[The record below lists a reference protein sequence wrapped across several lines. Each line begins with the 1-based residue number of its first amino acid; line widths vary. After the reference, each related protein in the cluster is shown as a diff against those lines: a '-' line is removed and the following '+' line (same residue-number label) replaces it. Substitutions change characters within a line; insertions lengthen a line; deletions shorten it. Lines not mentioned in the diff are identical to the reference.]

1 MKRLLVTGASGLLGL
16 NFCNFFY
23 RKYSIIGLANHT
35 RLFNPPFRVLSRDLE
50 QENADSLM
58 AEFEPEIVLHCAAIA
73 NIDTCEK
80 QPEKAVTVNSEL
92 PGRLA
97 AAAKKRGA
105 KFVHISTDA
114 VFDGEDC
121 GEHGYRETDAVNPLS
136 RYAETKLMGER
147 NVLSENPDAIV
158 ARVNFYGWSMG
169 GRRSLVEFFYN
180 NLSEGKPM
188 NGFSD
193 VYFCT
198 LYVHYLAELLDEMI
212 EKDAK
217 GIYHVFSSDYQSKY
231 EFGRAV
237 AKKFNLDADLIKPV
251 SWKDGGLTAK
261 RSPNLIM
268 NTDKLRALLGHEL
281 PKQSDSLD
289 YFYRDT
295 AGGYRQRIQAYSYD
309 NHSEA

>member
-1 MKRLLVTGASGLLGL
+1 MKRVLVTGASGLLGL

-23 RKYSIIGLANHT
+23 RKYRIFGLSNHT
-35 RLFNPPFRVLSRDLE
+35 RLFNPPFLMIYRDLE
-50 QENADSLM
+50 KENSDDLIT
-58 AEFEPEIVLHCAAIA
+58 EFEPDIVLHCAAIA
-73 NIDTCEK
+73 NIDACEK
-80 QPEKAVTVNSEL
+80 QPEKAVSINSEL

-97 AAAKKRGA
+97 AAAKKHSA

-121 GEHGYRETDAVNPLS
+121 GEHGYCETDAVNPLS
-136 RYAETKLMGER
+136 RYAETKLQGEQ

-158 ARVNFYGWSMG
+158 ARVNFYGWSMS

-180 NLSEGKPM
+180 NLSAGKPM

-231 EFGRAV
+231 EFGCAV
-237 AKKFNLDADLIKPV
+237 ARKFKLDESLIEPV
-251 SWKDGGLTAK
+251 SWKDGGLTAR

-268 NTDKLRALLGHEL
+268 NTDKLRALLGHDL
-281 PKQSDSLD
+281 PKQSKNLA
-289 YFYRDT
+289 YFYLDSMS
-295 AGGYRQRIQAYSYD
+295 GYKQKIQGYSYD
-309 NHSEA
+309 IHSEA

>member
-1 MKRLLVTGASGLLGL
+1 MKRVLVTGASGLLGL

-23 RKYSIIGLANHT
+23 RKYRIFGLSNHT
-35 RLFNPPFRVLSRDLE
+35 RLFNPPFLMIYRDLE
-50 QENADSLM
+50 KANADDLI
-58 AEFEPEIVLHCAAIA
+58 AEFEPDIVLHCAAIA

-80 QPEKAVTVNSEL
+80 QPEKAVSVNSEL

-97 AAAKKRGA
+97 AAAKKHGA

-136 RYAETKLMGER
+136 RYAETKLQGER
-147 NVLSENPDAIV
+147 NVLGENPDAIV
-158 ARVNFYGWSMG
+158 ARVNFYGWSMSG
-169 GRRSLVEFFYN
+169 QRSLVEFFYN
-180 NLSEGKPM
+180 NLSAGKPM

-193 VYFCT
+193 VYFCP

-212 EKDAK
+212 EQDAK
-217 GIYHVFSSDYQSKY
+217 GIYHVFSSDCQSKY
-231 EFGRAV
+231 EFGCAV
-237 AKKFNLDADLIKPV
+237 ARKFKLDESLIKAV

-268 NTDKLRALLGHEL
+268 NTDKLRALLGHDL
-281 PKQSDSLD
+281 PKQSKNLA
-289 YFYRDT
+289 YFYLDSMS
-295 AGGYRQRIQAYSYD
+295 GYKQKIQGYSYD
-309 NHSEA
+309 IHSEA